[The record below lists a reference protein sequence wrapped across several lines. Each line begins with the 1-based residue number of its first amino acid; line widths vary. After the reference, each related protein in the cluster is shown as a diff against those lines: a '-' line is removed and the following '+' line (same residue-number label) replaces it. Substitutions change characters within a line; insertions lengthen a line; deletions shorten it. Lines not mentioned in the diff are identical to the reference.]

1 MSHIRTS
8 ARALIV
14 RDGLLLV
21 IRYRDQRGE
30 WFTTPGGG
38 QSHRESLERALVRE
52 VEEETGAR
60 VRVGPL
66 RFVREVMEGPHT
78 LRLPPGFH
86 QIEFYFA
93 CEVEGEFDPAAACAA
108 PDAHQICVEWLSV
121 AELRRLAFFPQ
132 SLLEAIERG
141 QEFGYLGVS

>member
-8 ARALIV
+8 ARALV
-14 RDGLLLV
+14 ERDGRLLV
-21 IRYRDQRGE
+21 IRYRDLRGE
-30 WFTTPGGG
+30 WFTAPGGG
-38 QSHRESLERALVRE
+38 QTHREGLEDALVRE

-78 LRLPPGFH
+78 MRLPPGFH

-93 CEVEGEFDPAAACAA
+93 CEVEGEFDPGAACAV
-108 PDAHQICVEWLSV
+108 PDAHQVCVEWLSV